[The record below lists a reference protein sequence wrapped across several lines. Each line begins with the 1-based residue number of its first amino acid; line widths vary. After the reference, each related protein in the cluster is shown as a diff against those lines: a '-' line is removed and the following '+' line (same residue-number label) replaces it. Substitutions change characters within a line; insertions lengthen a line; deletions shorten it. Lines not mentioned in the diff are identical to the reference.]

1 MARRSIDSRMDRI
14 LNRILPP
21 GSYERRVY
29 DLPSEMRAALQLY
42 EEKSGAILSAV
53 EKRAGPGAA
62 YERLLDGDLSLPA
75 MPVQL
80 RDALGLVD
88 LPALAD
94 SMALSE
100 IAEVWQAMIEG
111 DRQ

>member
-29 DLPSEMRAALQLY
+29 DLPSEMRAALQTH
-42 EEKSGAILSAV
+42 ESKVGRIIQGIEKS
-53 EKRAGPGAA
+53 AGPGAA
-62 YERLLDGDLSLPA
+62 YARLLDGDLSLPA

-88 LPALAD
+88 PPALAD
-94 SMALSE
+94 SIALSE